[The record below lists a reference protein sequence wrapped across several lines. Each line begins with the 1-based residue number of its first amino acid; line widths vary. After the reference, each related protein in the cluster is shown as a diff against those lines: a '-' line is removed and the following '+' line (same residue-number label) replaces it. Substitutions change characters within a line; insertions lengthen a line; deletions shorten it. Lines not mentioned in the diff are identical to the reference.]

1 MNKMV
6 SISMYL
12 YSISVF
18 FTWMTMYDT
27 EVWYVD
33 NCFQS
38 WTLKTENAQLKLRY
52 SKKVT
57 KLEKYIPILYE
68 FCTL

>member
-1 MNKMV
+1 MNE
-6 SISMYL
+6 
-12 YSISVF
+12 
-18 FTWMTMYDT
+18 YDT

-33 NCFQS
+33 NCIQT

-68 FCTL
+68 FGTF

>member
-1 MNKMV
+1 MV

-12 YSISVF
+12 YSICVF
-18 FTWMTMYDT
+18 FTWMNMYDT

-33 NCFQS
+33 NCFQT

-52 SKKVT
+52 SEKVT
-57 KLEKYIPILYE
+57 KFEKYLPVLYE
-68 FCTL
+68 FCIL